1 MVKLT
6 AAATA
11 SIPRTVIFAL
21 TLIYGLAGL
30 FQRDPWKTEDAIGFG
45 GMFTA
50 YQGNLQDWLVPH
62 LAGREAAL
70 GAPLPYWLGGLLM
83 EWFGP
88 LIGLANAS
96 RLYSALCFFAAAIA
110 IWYATYLL
118 GRRREVQPMALAVG
132 GQPQSKAYGMTLAD
146 GALLIFLACVGLAQ
160 RAHETTPM
168 MAQ

>member
-6 AAATA
+6 AAATT

-50 YQGNLQDWLVPH
+50 YQGSLQDWLVPH

-70 GAPLPYWLGGLLM
+70 GAPLPYWLGGFLM
-83 EWFGP
+83 E
-88 LIGLANAS
+88 
-96 RLYSALCFFAAAIA
+96 
-110 IWYATYLL
+110 
-118 GRRREVQPMALAVG
+118 
-132 GQPQSKAYGMTLAD
+132 
-146 GALLIFLACVGLAQ
+146 
-160 RAHETTPM
+160 
-168 MAQ
+168 